1 MEVHSTLFL
10 FGGFDQ
16 ITHTELGQDKGHFF
30 KYINTEVIE
39 SLFNGCVSSSDLV
52 CNPKSTPFCG

>member
-16 ITHTELGQDKGHFF
+16 ITRTELGQDKGHFF

-39 SLFNGCVSSSDLV
+39 SLFILLWLCIIYRPGV
-52 CNPKSTPFCG
+52 